1 MDCALITL
9 ALGRSAHNLRELR
22 DHVAVVP
29 IESLRHHFYEALLRP
44 SFDDPEYGN
53 DFAVWAHEALRDE
66 PLAERLS
73 AVDPV
78 DFPDGEALRG
88 ALVDLI
94 EDRLAEVT
102 VVPVAPG
109 GHEFHF
115 LRSQVVVF
123 STGTTVRTPEELA
136 ASVPRLSPGS
146 IFFHL
151 VEARLRPP
159 RGDDDFSVWLDGWG
173 EKGAAARRLLIE
185 IDPMFGS
192 LSELRARVA
201 TALADTVGT
210 GAP

>member
-78 DFPDGEALRG
+78 DFPDGEALRS

-102 VVPVAPG
+102 VVPVAPS

-115 LRSQVVVF
+115 LHSQVVIF
-123 STGTTVRTPEELA
+123 STGTAVRTPDELA
-136 ASVPRLSPGS
+136 AILPRLSSGS

-159 RGDDDFSVWLDGWG
+159 RGEDDFSAWLAGWG
-173 EKGAAARRLLIE
+173 ERGAAARRLLVE
-185 IDPMFGS
+185 IDPAFGS
-192 LSELRARVA
+192 LSELRERVA
-201 TALADTVGT
+201 QAIALATVEA
-210 GAP
+210 AP